1 MARFRIQD
9 IRTIEKSPTSP
20 GTLKHKLGEML
31 VSSHSAA
38 AKVEG
43 FNLET
48 GEYRIV
54 LQGTL
59 DKEESRF
66 DEP

>member
-9 IRTIEKSPTSP
+9 LSSVEVSPTSP
-20 GTLKHKLGEML
+20 GSLKNKLGEL
-31 VSSHSAA
+31 LYSSIHASAR
-38 AKVEG
+38 VEG
-43 FNLET
+43 FNPET

-59 DKEESRF
+59 DKEETRF
-66 DEP
+66 EES